1 MGRKTGALISAV
13 ITLIFFVGI
22 PYLLTNYI
30 SPELV
35 AQIEQSGF
43 DFADFTNQM
52 MIIGVITAGLTF
64 VGGFV
69 DPASLIALLVRV
81 AQTGF
86 SLVFMIMLL
95 GAGNLTGLGYTE
107 FNVVLGGVHSSI
119 AMDLRIF
126 VQISIVTILL
136 KVVQIY
142 LEWNEVRVEALA
154 SLLVRKSFS

>member
-1 MGRKTGALISAV
+1 MGRKTGALVSTV
-13 ITLIFFVGI
+13 ITLFFFVGV

-43 DFADFTNQM
+43 DFADFRNQM
-52 MIIGVITAGLTF
+52 MIIGVITAGLTL

-69 DPASLIALLVRV
+69 DPASFIALFVRV

-95 GAGNLTGLGYTE
+95 GAGNLAGLGYTE
-107 FNVVLGGVHSSI
+107 FNVALGGVHSSI

-126 VQISIVTILL
+126 VQI
-136 KVVQIY
+136 
-142 LEWNEVRVEALA
+142 
-154 SLLVRKSFS
+154 